1 MAGGEKSKA
10 SERLGDDTAAAAELA
25 VRSGPVP
32 CVSCLVRRCGARRA
46 GGLPRAAAP
55 RRQGS
60 CSHANPRGAARPRAA
75 PPQARAAGWRLGLMP
90 PFLLVTVAAAHIRHL
105 ALRSAPIAR
114 HAEASFGSIQAVGPG
129 TPQQHPCSVLFTH
142 AGRAQPRAEPPPRDA
157 PTAALRSILL
167 MRALS
172 PAFGPV
178 AISTSALEAGH
189 QCRLLTTAT
198 TKRRVAVGVAIKSL
212 ISPCKAA
219 RTEASHHGSAAPP
232 SRRS

>member
-60 CSHANPRGAARPRAA
+60 CSHANLRAARPRCSASSEGCWLETGPHAA
-75 PPQARAAGWRLGLMP
+75 VPS
-90 PFLLVTVAAAHIRHL
+90 RHRCSGSHSSSCP
-105 ALRSAPIAR
+105 AIGSDCSPCRSKLRQHPSGRAR
-114 HAEASFGSIQAVGPG
+114 HAAAASLLGAVHAWASTATRRAPSPRRTDGRPPKHPESTQPSVRPGGYLDKCSRSGS
-129 TPQQHPCSVLFTH
+129 S
-142 AGRAQPRAEPPPRDA
+142 
-157 PTAALRSILL
+157 
-167 MRALS
+167 
-172 PAFGPV
+172 
-178 AISTSALEAGH
+178 
-189 QCRLLTTAT
+189 CRLLATAT